1 MKTYVLGAVG
11 DRILTVK
18 KTGGQYVV
26 TIKRK
31 DDDNKFVQ
39 LPPKRLVTNISL
51 LFFCNDS
58 QVVYRPIFDNYC
70 LCLLLR
76 VCVCVFVLLCVLF
89 WAQGLK

>member
-1 MKTYVLGAVG
+1 MKTYVIGAVG

-39 LPPKRLVTNISL
+39 LQPKRLVTNISL
-51 LFFCNDS
+51 LFFCNGS

-70 LCLLLR
+70 LCLLVR
-76 VCVCVFVLLCVLF
+76 VCVSLYFFVFCF
-89 WAQGLK
+89 GLSA